1 MTTRRQ
7 PNITFIGGGNMA
19 AALINGLVDR
29 FTVAANIRV
38 IDVNPQTLQQLSQ
51 RFGVTV
57 DCSVAGAVAYCDIL
71 ILAVKPQ
78 QIAPV
83 LQDIAAQLKHQ
94 LVISIAAGIRTAE
107 LSAGLQG
114 YAAIVRAM
122 PNMPALIGRGMTGM
136 FALPGVS
143 AEQRLHADTVMGAV
157 GKTLWLQTEQS
168 LDAVTGVSGSGPA
181 FVFHFIEALEKA
193 ALEVG
198 LNAAESKLLALET
211 VAGAAQLAL
220 QSDDGVALLRERV
233 TSKGGTTF
241 AGLNSLQQDDFCA
254 VVGRAVKAAT
264 NRSRELGD
272 TC

>member
-1 MTTRRQ
+1 MRQ

-19 AALINGLVDR
+19 AALIDGLANR
-29 FTVAANIRV
+29 FTSAANITV
-38 IDVNPQTLQQLSQ
+38 IDVNPQTLEQLSQ
-51 RFGVTV
+51 RFGVTI
-57 DCSVAGAVAYCDIL
+57 DCDLVEAVAGCDIL

-78 QIAPV
+78 QITSV
-83 LQDIAAQLKHQ
+83 LQDIAAQLQHQ
-94 LVISIAAGIRTAE
+94 LVISIAAGIRTAD

-114 YAAIVRAM
+114 YTTIVRAM

-136 FALPGVS
+136 FAMPGVN
-143 AEQRLHADTVMGAV
+143 AEQHLHADTVMSAV
-157 GKTLWLQTEQS
+157 GKTLWMQTESS

-181 FVFHFIEALEKA
+181 FVFYFIEAMQKA

-198 LNAAESKLLALET
+198 LSAAESKLLVLET

-220 QSDDGVALLRERV
+220 QSDEEVALLRERV

-254 VVGRAVKAAT
+254 VIGRAIKAAT
-264 NRSRELGD
+264 MRSRELGEAG
-272 TC
+272 

>member
-1 MTTRRQ
+1 MSQQ

-19 AALINGLVDR
+19 AALIKGLVNR
-29 FTVAANIRV
+29 FTPAGNINV

-51 RFGVTV
+51 QFGVSV
-57 DCSVAGAVAYCDIL
+57 DRDVADAVAHCDIL

-83 LQDIAAQLKHQ
+83 LQDIAAQLRHQ

-114 YAAIVRAM
+114 YAAVVRAM

-136 FALPGVS
+136 FAMPGVS
-143 AEQRLHADTVMGAV
+143 AEQRLHADTVMAAV
-157 GKTLWLQTEQS
+157 GKTLWLQAEQS

-181 FVFHFIEALEKA
+181 FVFYFMEAMQQA
-193 ALEVG
+193 AMEVG
-198 LNAAESKLLALET
+198 LSTADSKLLVLET

-220 QSDDGVALLRERV
+220 QSDDEVALLRERV

-254 VVGRAVKAAT
+254 AITRAVQAAT
-264 NRSRELGD
+264 TRSRELGEHS
-272 TC
+272 